1 MVQKTKT
8 LLRQFTAT
16 IFRVL
21 FIFLVLCI
29 SVDSI
34 TRLTYSY
41 MPITFWMDFQSVHA
55 EMLNGEAVVKIT
67 RKPNRL
73 AISTF
78 HRTLL
83 VRYPDE
89 RRLCTASTITI
100 TEDPSVQT
108 IIIPMRRMLSDNCAI
123 SLGVFP
129 VDAILQVSYIFDF
142 PFGVK
147 RLAVRYSNRFSL
159 GYDGEYKIGPPRFR
173 DTSEIAN

>member
-1 MVQKTKT
+1 MVHKTKT
-8 LLRQFTAT
+8 LFRQFTALV
-16 IFRVL
+16 FRVL

-41 MPITFWMDFQSVHA
+41 MPISAWMDFQNV
-55 EMLNGEAVVKIT
+55 EVKMVNGEAVVLVT

-73 AISTF
+73 SISTF

-89 RRLCTASTITI
+89 RRICTTSTITI

-108 IIIPMRRMLSDNCAI
+108 IIIPMRRMLSENCAI
-123 SLGVFP
+123 SLGVAP

-159 GYDGEYKIGPPRFR
+159 TYNGEYQVGPPRTS
-173 DTSEIAN
+173 DTSGQAN